1 MIKELTKELPEGIR
15 FIEFGDIEKHV
26 KSFVPEM
33 DKFTLEDYYR
43 WSLEKNSLVIVREME
58 NNIAGVL
65 YLTIQDHIMIE
76 MVIRNKFLPESKGA
90 GGDLIKVVEKII
102 ARYYNKNEIRL
113 EAMDQVV
120 DYYDHIL
127 KYEKYDEPYEDKDWG
142 VLTPMK
148 KRLTLS

>member
-58 NNIAGVL
+58 NNIAVFC
-65 YLTIQDHIMIE
+65 I
-76 MVIRNKFLPESKGA
+76 
-90 GGDLIKVVEKII
+90 
-102 ARYYNKNEIRL
+102 
-113 EAMDQVV
+113 
-120 DYYDHIL
+120 
-127 KYEKYDEPYEDKDWG
+127 
-142 VLTPMK
+142 
-148 KRLTLS
+148 

>member
-1 MIKELTKELPEGIR
+1 LIKELTKELPEGIR

-76 MVIRNKFLPESKGA
+76 MVIRNKSLPESKGA

>member
-1 MIKELTKELPEGIR
+1 MEP
-15 FIEFGDIEKHV
+15 
-26 KSFVPEM
+26 
-33 DKFTLEDYYR
+33 
-43 WSLEKNSLVIVREME
+43 WKNSPVIVREIE
-58 NNIAGVL
+58 NHIAGVL

-76 MVIRNKFLPESKGA
+76 MVIRNKSFPESKGA
-90 GGDLIKVVEKII
+90 GSDLIKVVEKII

-120 DYYDHIL
+120 DYYDHTL

>member
-1 MIKELTKELPEGIR
+1 M
-15 FIEFGDIEKHV
+15 
-26 KSFVPEM
+26 
-33 DKFTLEDYYR
+33 
-43 WSLEKNSLVIVREME
+43 
-58 NNIAGVL
+58 
-65 YLTIQDHIMIE
+65 
-76 MVIRNKFLPESKGA
+76 
-90 GGDLIKVVEKII
+90 IKVVEKII

-127 KYEKYDEPYEDKDWG
+127 KYEKYDKPYEDKDWG